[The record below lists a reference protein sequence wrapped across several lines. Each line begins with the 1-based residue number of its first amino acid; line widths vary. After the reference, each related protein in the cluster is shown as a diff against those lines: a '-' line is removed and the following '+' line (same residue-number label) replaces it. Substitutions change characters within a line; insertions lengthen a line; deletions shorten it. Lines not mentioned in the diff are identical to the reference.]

1 MSNSPSSSSIRSP
14 LSKSS
19 LPQLPVELLRQI
31 IEQSVPSYYHS
42 LTYGDRQLALQ
53 NLCLASRL
61 FREIAQPILQRFDHL
76 HLIHGED
83 SVDCVAS
90 ARAPKVHVLYINI
103 EVEMTLERMNTLLLA
118 HAQLKELHVDSSY
131 DELQDIDISL
141 LAFLPSGSSSY
152 RNRAIQR

>member
-1 MSNSPSSSSIRSP
+1 MLNSPSSSSIRSP

-31 IEQSVPSYYHS
+31 IEQSVPSYYHALS
-42 LTYGDRQLALQ
+42 YQNRQLTLR
-53 NLCLASRL
+53 NLCLTSRL
-61 FREIAQPILQRFDHL
+61 FREIAQPILVRFDRL
-76 HLIHGED
+76 RFLHGED
-83 SVDCVAS
+83 SIEQNAS
-90 ARAPKVHVLYINI
+90 ARASRTNVLSISI
-103 EVEMTLERMNTLLLA
+103 AVEMPLERINTLLLA

>member
-1 MSNSPSSSSIRSP
+1 MSNSLSSSSIRSP
-14 LSKSS
+14 PSKSS
-19 LPQLPVELLRQI
+19 LSHLPVELLREI
-31 IEQSVPSYYHS
+31 IEQCVPSYYHTLS
-42 LTYGDRQLALQ
+42 YRPRQLTLR
-53 NLCLASRL
+53 NLCLTSRL

-83 SVDCVAS
+83 SVECAAS
-90 ARAPKVHVLYINI
+90 ARAPKVHVLSMNI